1 VQRKP
6 NLDNRS
12 LQEKNKE
19 QLVEEISRLNNFL
32 NQLESTQEEHLQTVD
47 ALREDIEK
55 YRLLL
60 DESSD
65 PIFMFYREGRYRYVN
80 KAFAEGVGMD
90 VEEIIEHTIWDVFPR
105 DEAEKRFAVVKWVF
119 ENAETRVIEV
129 RVPRKD
135 GDRYYLTTIK
145 PILDEVGQVAYAVC
159 ISKEITERKR
169 MEQDLLYLSN
179 HDILTGLYNRNF
191 FDSEVSRLQ
200 LSRLY
205 PIGIVIVDMNN
216 LKATNDRFGHAAGD
230 DLIRQVAE
238 SLRNSFRAGDVIARI
253 GGDEFAILLIKTNQD
268 GMRSAVERLRANIR
282 DQKNDLLSIAV
293 GMAVGQEGSY
303 LPGIMREADD
313 RMYANKEAYKNEI
326 ARKRGDNDEI
336 GD

>member
-159 ISKEITERKR
+159 ISSLSPRFLAISFLYASLFAYIRSSASR
-169 MEQDLLYLSN
+169 M
-179 HDILTGLYNRNF
+179 I
-191 FDSEVSRLQ
+191 
-200 LSRLY
+200 
-205 PIGIVIVDMNN
+205 
-216 LKATNDRFGHAAGD
+216 
-230 DLIRQVAE
+230 
-238 SLRNSFRAGDVIARI
+238 
-253 GGDEFAILLIKTNQD
+253 
-268 GMRSAVERLRANIR
+268 
-282 DQKNDLLSIAV
+282 
-293 GMAVGQEGSY
+293 
-303 LPGIMREADD
+303 PGR
-313 RMYANKEAYKNEI
+313 
-326 ARKRGDNDEI
+326 
-336 GD
+336 